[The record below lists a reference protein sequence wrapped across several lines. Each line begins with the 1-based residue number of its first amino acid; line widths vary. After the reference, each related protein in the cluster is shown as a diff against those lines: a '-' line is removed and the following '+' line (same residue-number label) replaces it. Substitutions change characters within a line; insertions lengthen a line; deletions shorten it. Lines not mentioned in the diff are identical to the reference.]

1 VRNRTIAASCAAGVV
16 IALCAMTIP
25 AAASGDNGYKL
36 TRLVSDKP
44 GIALHH
50 DPNLQNAWGLV
61 AGPSTPWWVANNG
74 SETST
79 LYDGTGTPVPLIV
92 KVPGA
97 PTGTVFNGGS
107 GFVVSHKGESGPSLF
122 LFAGET
128 GTIRGWNPG
137 VPTPAPST
145 KAFKVVDLSG
155 QEAIFKGLAIAN
167 TAAGGR
173 LYATDFHNGRVDVWD
188 ENFDP
193 VHIPGA
199 FHDPNL
205 PSGYGPFGIQK
216 IGNEIFVT
224 YAKQDADAEDDV
236 AGAGF
241 GYVDHYSLRGAFL
254 GRVASGGALNAPWG
268 LTMAPEGFGGFAG
281 GDLLIGNFGDGKIN
295 VYDRESDGDF
305 ELDGAIERRNG
316 NDMAID
322 GLWAIR
328 FGNGSAAGPRD
339 TLYFTAG
346 PNDER
351 HGLFG
356 MIEALPES

>member
-1 VRNRTIAASCAAGVV
+1 VRNRTIAALSAGAVV

-25 AAASGDNGYKL
+25 ASAGGDDNRYRL

-44 GIALHH
+44 IAEHR
-50 DPNLQNAWGLV
+50 DPNLVNAWGLV
-61 AGPSTPWWVANNG
+61 SGPETPWWVANNA

-79 LYDGTGTPVPLIV
+79 LYDCDGNPQPLVV
-92 KVPGA
+92 KVLGA

-128 GTIRGWNPG
+128 GTIRGWNPN
-137 VPTPAPST
+137 VPAPAPST
-145 KAFKVVDLSG
+145 TAFKVVDMSDQG
-155 QEAIFKGLAIAN
+155 AIFKGLAIAS
-167 TAAGGR
+167 TAAGDR
-173 LYATDFHNGRVDVWD
+173 LYATDFHNGRVDVFD
-188 ENFDP
+188 ENFDS
-193 VHIPGA
+193 VHVAGA
-199 FHDPNL
+199 FRDPNL
-205 PSGYGPFGIQK
+205 PAGYGPFGIQA

-241 GYVDHYSLRGAFL
+241 GYVDHYSKRGVLL
-254 GRVASGGALNAPWG
+254 GRVASGGPLNAPWG
-268 LTMAPEGFGGFAG
+268 LAWAPDSFGGFAG

-305 ELDGAIERRNG
+305 ELDGAIDRRNG

-328 FGNGSAAGPRD
+328 FGNGNAAGSKD
-339 TLYFTAG
+339 TLFFTAG

-356 MIEALPES
+356 SIEFAPEG

>member
-1 VRNRTIAASCAAGVV
+1 VRKRTIAAVCAGAVV
-16 IALCAMTIP
+16 VALCAMTVP
-25 AAASGDNGYKL
+25 ASAGDDNRYKL
-36 TRLVSDKP
+36 TRLVSDKA
-44 GIALHH
+44 GIAQHQ
-50 DPNLQNAWGLV
+50 DPNLVNAWGLV
-61 AGPSTPWWVANNG
+61 AGPETPWWVANNA

-79 LYDGTGTPVPLIV
+79 LYDGAGNPLPLVV
-92 KVPGA
+92 KVLGA
-97 PTGTVFNGGS
+97 PTGTVFNAGS

-128 GTIRGWNPG
+128 GTIRGWNPN
-137 VPTPAPST
+137 VPSPAPST
-145 KAFKVVDLSG
+145 MAFKVVDMSA
-155 QEAIFKGLAIAN
+155 QDAIFKGLAIAN

-173 LYATDFHNGRVDVWD
+173 LYATDFHNGRVDVFD
-188 ENFDP
+188 EDFNP
-193 VHIPGA
+193 VHVPGA
-199 FHDPNL
+199 FRDPNI
-205 PSGYGPFGIQK
+205 PAGYGPFGIQA

-241 GYVDHYSLRGAFL
+241 GYVDRYTKRGTLL

-268 LTMAPEGFGGFAG
+268 LAWAPEGFGGMGG

-305 ELDGAIERRNG
+305 ELDGALERRNG
-316 NDMAID
+316 NDMAVD
-322 GLWAIR
+322 GLWALQ
-328 FGNGSAAGPRD
+328 FGNGNAAGSKD

-356 MIEALPES
+356 SIEFAPES